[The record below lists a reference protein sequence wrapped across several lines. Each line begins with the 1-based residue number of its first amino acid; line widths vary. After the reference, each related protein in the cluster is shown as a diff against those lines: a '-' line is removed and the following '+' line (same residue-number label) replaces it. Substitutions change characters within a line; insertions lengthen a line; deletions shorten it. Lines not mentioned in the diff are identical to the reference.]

1 MVTYGSPVHRL
12 QHIVQTHLNWDV
24 QMFNLD
30 RPCEDSNTAEAQQP
44 VPPPPPPGNPPEAAA
59 TVAGV
64 PLHEPH
70 SHRQLPVQHSKS
82 MPPEMSPDQ
91 AVDIGVKEGHYV
103 YVCTKRAPGAE
114 NSSPRMRALLEQAGM
129 PPFDAEYNQNAL
141 AKTDGHRHKPN
152 SRQASGWVPEKKH
165 KADAA

>member
-24 QMFNLD
+24 RMFNLD

-91 AVDIGVKEGHYV
+91 VGFLPRQAYV
-103 YVCTKRAPGAE
+103 LALAAHGPTKYGRPWLCISGY
-114 NSSPRMRALLEQAGM
+114 ALLLLM
-129 PPFDAEYNQNAL
+129 L
-141 AKTDGHRHKPN
+141 ARHKQQN
-152 SRQASGWVPEKKH
+152 DFFGWSSAHHTEICKQ
-165 KADAA
+165 